1 VDFRLKF
8 RALSAHVLSMCVNSL
23 MIVFIFRAT
32 GLDRATRIHD
42 IAALQGCTRLPC
54 CVDSVT
60 SCISHLPTVQ
70 SQIPVIN
77 ISSQYHKYCLTLSP
91 RVTPNSGTFSTQ
103 RTQVSSALWVTLRRT
118 SLPVRRLVAGGPN
131 LSRPFDTSASLLK
144 DLETPAFNQFR
155 CKQNQG
161 RLYLAVSRFPISH
174 AILLMS
180 EFP

>member
-1 VDFRLKF
+1 MGFRLKF

-32 GLDRATRIHD
+32 GLDRAARIHD

-77 ISSQYHKYCLTLSP
+77 ISSQYHQYCLTLSLASLP
-91 RVTPNSGTFSTQ
+91 IQSH
-103 RTQVSSALWVTLRRT
+103 SALKGHKCH
-118 SLPVRRLVAGGPN
+118 P
-131 LSRPFDTSASLLK
+131 LLGS
-144 DLETPAFNQFR
+144 P
-155 CKQNQG
+155 
-161 RLYLAVSRFPISH
+161 
-174 AILLMS
+174 
-180 EFP
+180 